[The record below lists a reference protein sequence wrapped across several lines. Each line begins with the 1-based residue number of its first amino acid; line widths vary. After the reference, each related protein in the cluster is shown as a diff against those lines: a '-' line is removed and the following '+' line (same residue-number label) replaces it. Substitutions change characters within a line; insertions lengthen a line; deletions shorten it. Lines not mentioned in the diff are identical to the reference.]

1 MMPSATQRY
10 DIANDTWTAYD
21 DLDIKYHVSDLA
33 GFVGPNGLAYFVGG
47 YNLTYAA
54 QSTVFTIN
62 PVKSTETGVLEVAE
76 RASLPTARGDLS
88 AVVAVDQSGNDYA
101 LATGGFTNENNFC
114 EPLAV
119 AERYNFTSD
128 TWSEAAELKTA
139 VGDQAL
145 VVLNNRIFALAGER
159 QIANICLVSP
169 DDPPDPGEETVP
181 IDDVEWYDAASST
194 WTLIE
199 DLPHHRFR
207 FAAIGYHDKIY
218 SFGGQL
224 AYANSCQCFK
234 TSDEVIVY
242 TLSYEAINKTTS
254 TSGAAVTSKL
264 AALLLAFV
272 GALFI

>member
-101 LATGGFTNENNFC
+101 LATGG
-114 EPLAV
+114 
-119 AERYNFTSD
+119 FTSD

-242 TLSYEAINKTTS
+242 TLSYDAINKTTS